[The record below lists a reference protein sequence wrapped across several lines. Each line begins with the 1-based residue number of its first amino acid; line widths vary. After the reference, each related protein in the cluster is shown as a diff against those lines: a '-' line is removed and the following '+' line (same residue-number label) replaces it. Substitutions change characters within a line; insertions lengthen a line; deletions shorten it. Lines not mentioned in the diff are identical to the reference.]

1 VGYADKVD
9 TAHGLLVAGLMI
21 AEIKP
26 FHLLAAYNAW
36 ANRRIYEAV
45 ATLPTEA
52 YMAPRPA
59 FFGSIHR
66 TLNHILVGDRVW
78 LSRIEG
84 THPTGPIPTRLDE
97 ILFESLPDLR
107 DARAVEDQ
115 RIIDL
120 CDRLASKDLGKI
132 IAYRDMAGNAQA
144 SSLHGIL
151 LHFFNHQTH
160 HRGQVHNLLSA
171 TTIHPPSLD
180 MIILIREIE
189 AKNKGINF

>member
-1 VGYADKVD
+1 M
-9 TAHGLLVAGLMI
+9 T
-21 AEIKP
+21 AEIKQ

-36 ANRRIYEAV
+36 ANGRIYEA
-45 ATLPTEA
+45 AAALATEA

-84 THPTGPIPTRLDE
+84 THPTGPVPTRLDE
-97 ILFESLPDLR
+97 ILFENLSDLR
-107 DARAVEDQ
+107 RARAAEDQ

-120 CDRLASKDLGKI
+120 CDQLKSQDLQKI
-132 IAYRDMAGNAQA
+132 IAYRDMAGNKQA

-160 HRGQVHNLLSA
+160 HRGQVHDLLSA
-171 TTIHPPSLD
+171 TTVQPPSLD

-189 AKNKGINF
+189 AKNKGVNF